1 MNLEI
6 NKFSQIFLIGQSGS
20 GKTTIGKILA
30 DKLSFEFIDTDTCI
44 TSEMKLSINE
54 IFNTMGEQF
63 FRQKEFELLKNI
75 DKSKKI
81 VISTGGGLPE
91 ISNSFKLMKKNGL
104 IIWINSSPKEIEK
117 RLDSSNRGHR
127 PLLFNNDLDLIEN
140 LEEQLK
146 KRYDVYSKADLII
159 KNDNINEIE
168 CSELIIKKLS
178 DYE

>member
-30 DKLSFEFIDTDTCI
+30 DKLSFKFIDTDTCI
-44 TSEMKLSINE
+44 TNEMKLSINE
-54 IFNTMGEQF
+54 IFNTIGEQF
-63 FRQKEFELLKNI
+63 FRQKEIELLKNI

-104 IIWINSSPKEIEK
+104 IIWINSSPKEIER
-117 RLDSSNRGHR
+117 RLVSSNRGHR

-168 CSELIIKKLS
+168 CSELILEKLS
-178 DYE
+178 NYE

>member
-44 TSEMKLSINE
+44 TSEMKLSIKE

-63 FRQKEFELLKNI
+63 FRQKEVELLKNI

-91 ISNSFKLMKKNGL
+91 IC
-104 IIWINSSPKEIEK
+104 
-117 RLDSSNRGHR
+117 
-127 PLLFNNDLDLIEN
+127 LLYTSDA
-140 LEEQLK
+140 
-146 KRYDVYSKADLII
+146 AD
-159 KNDNINEIE
+159 E
-168 CSELIIKKLS
+168 
-178 DYE
+178 